1 MSETRGLIHLLSGS
15 HMLFY
20 ECVAIWAKQTELLP
34 GLFTLH
40 INKQTKENTR
50 LTKKGQH
57 EDPVVTHSE
66 LIGVTEVVS
75 GREVIILTQTHTDVQ
90 MLYYFKS
97 HNVFW
102 N

>member
-1 MSETRGLIHLLSGS
+1 
-15 HMLFY
+15 MLFY
-20 ECVAIWAKQTELLP
+20 KRVTIWAKQTALLP
-34 GLFTLH
+34 ALFSLH

-75 GREVIILTQTHTDVQ
+75 GREVIILTWTHTDAE